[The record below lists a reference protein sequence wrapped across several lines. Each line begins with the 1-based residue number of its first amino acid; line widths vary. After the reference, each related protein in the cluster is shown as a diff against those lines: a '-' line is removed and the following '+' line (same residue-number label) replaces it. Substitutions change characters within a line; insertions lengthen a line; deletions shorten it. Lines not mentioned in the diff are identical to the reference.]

1 MVEVLVAG
9 AGPAGAVTA
18 LVLARAGVRVLLV
31 DRARFPRPKLCGDAL
46 NPGAVALL
54 DRLGLASALEARGRR
69 LAGMLV
75 TGGRGRAIC
84 GRYEG
89 HHGLAVPRVDLDA
102 YLLDAAGRAGARIQ
116 EAVRVVAPMVEESGG
131 RATVRGAVLEANGRR
146 LRVPAGVTVAAD
158 GRRSTLGLALGLLR
172 HPAQP
177 RRWAVG
183 AYFAGAGGLADVG
196 EMHIRPG
203 HYIGIAPLPSGLA
216 NACLVTADRRGL
228 DRPAALLQAR
238 LAADPLL
245 AERFAGAA
253 PVTPVVSVGPLA
265 VDASRVA
272 VPGLLLVGD
281 AAGFV
286 DPLTGDGLRFAI
298 RGAMLAADAILR
310 SLSRPALRP
319 DRWFGARVRREFAS
333 KRRFNR
339 ALRALVGSERGLCLG
354 ALGAAVAP
362 AIVRRLIE
370 IAGDVP
376 GRRAA

>member
-46 NPGAVALL
+46 NPGAMALL
-54 DRLGLASALEARGRR
+54 DALGVAAGIEARGRP

-75 TGGRGRAIC
+75 TGAHGAAIR

-89 HHGLAVPRVDLDA
+89 CHGLAISRADLDA
-102 YLLDAAGRAGARIQ
+102 YLLEMAGRAGARIHQ
-116 EAVRVVAPMVEESGG
+116 AVRVVAPMVDECEG
-131 RATVRGAVLEANGRR
+131 RVTVRGAVLEAGGRR
-146 LRVPAGVTVAAD
+146 LRVPAGITVAAD

-172 HPAQP
+172 HPARP

-183 AYFAGAGGLADVG
+183 AYFAGAAGLADVG
-196 EMHIRPG
+196 EMHIRAG

-216 NACLVTADRRGL
+216 NACLVTADRLGL

-238 LAADPLL
+238 LAGDPLL
-245 AERFAGAA
+245 SDRFARAT
-253 PVTPVVSVGPLA
+253 PVTPVVSIGPLA

-298 RGAMLAADAILR
+298 RGAMLAADAILLA
-310 SLSRPALRP
+310 LSRPAVSP
-319 DRWFGARVRREFAS
+319 DRWFGARLRREFAA

-339 ALRALVGSERGLCLG
+339 ALRALVGSERGLRLG

-362 AIVRRLIE
+362 AIVRRLIQ

-376 GRRAA
+376 RRRAA

>member
-9 AGPAGAVTA
+9 AGPAGTVTA

-54 DRLGLASALEARGRR
+54 DALGLAAGLEPRGYR
-69 LAGMLV
+69 LAGMRV
-75 TGGRGRAIC
+75 TGAQGLAVED
-84 GRYEG
+84 RYHG
-89 HHGLAVPRVDLDA
+89 CHGLAVPRADLDA
-102 YLLDAAGRAGARIQ
+102 YLLEAAGRAGARIQ

-131 RATVRGAVLEANGRR
+131 RVTVRGAVLETSGRR
-146 LRVPAGVTVAAD
+146 LRVPAGITVAAD
-158 GRRSTLGLALGLLR
+158 GRRSAIGLHLGLLR
-172 HPAQP
+172 HPRRP

-183 AYFAGAGGLADVG
+183 AYFAGADGLADLG
-196 EMHIRPG
+196 EMHLRAG
-203 HYIGIAPLPSGLA
+203 HYIGIAPLPAGLA

-228 DRPAALLQAR
+228 DRPSALLQAR
-238 LAADPLL
+238 LAGDPVLAD
-245 AERFAGAA
+245 RFAHAT

-265 VDASRVA
+265 VDATRVA

-286 DPLTGDGLRFAI
+286 DPLTGDGLRFAV
-298 RGAMLAADAILR
+298 RGAMLAAEAILAA
-310 SLSRPALRP
+310 LARPAVHP
-319 DRWFGARVRREFAS
+319 DRWYRARVRREFAS

-339 ALRALVGSERGLCLG
+339 ALRALVGSGPALRLG
-354 ALGAAVAP
+354 TLGAAVVP
-362 AIVRRLIE
+362 AIVRRLIH

-376 GRRAA
+376 DRRAA